1 MVLILSI
8 YSMYLQQYYSACR
21 AQLKKL
27 KDWNTIPCLFV
38 RQQRISMEKRQTKT
52 VLYSVFAPVSRE
64 RRHSVH

>member
-38 RQQRISMEKRQTKT
+38 RQQRISMEKTPNQN
-52 VLYSVFAPVSRE
+52 SPVQCFCSC
-64 RRHSVH
+64 